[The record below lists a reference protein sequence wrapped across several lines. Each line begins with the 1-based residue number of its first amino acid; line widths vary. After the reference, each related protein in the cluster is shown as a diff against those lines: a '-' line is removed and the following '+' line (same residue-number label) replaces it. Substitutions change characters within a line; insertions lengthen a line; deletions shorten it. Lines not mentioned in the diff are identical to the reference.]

1 MTVTVRIGTLVLEGE
16 PDEAALRRAVEAALR
31 AQAPQLRAAQP
42 AIAEAVATQVA
53 RSTDR

>member
-1 MTVTVRIGTLVLEGE
+1 VRIGTLVLEGE